1 MGSSFE
7 GSAWHFAA
15 GIVVQ
20 ASAERVDFNQAI
32 SSVPTHS
39 THIICHA
46 AILTVRLEYCRAG
59 SVGFGSERR
68 RRSKCWLNVRQQQI
82 FIEM

>member
-20 ASAERVDFNQAI
+20 ALSALTLIRRFHRCLRI
-32 SSVPTHS
+32 PS
-39 THIICHA
+39 ILFCHA